1 MISLKAFKYRLYPN
15 QEQQEK
21 LAVQFGHSR
30 FVYNNALNARKEHY
44 KQTGK
49 GLSYSAT
56 TKALPGMKKTLEW
69 LKQADSQ
76 VLQQKLKDLDRA
88 YTNFFQGRA
97 AYPRFKSKYDN
108 QSIRYP
114 QRFKFVENRIYLPKV
129 GSVKIVLHRDIEGV
143 AKNVT
148 ISKTKSGKYFA
159 SVQCEVQIFFSTTIF
174 PLSEWILV
182 SKMLQFFISIWNL
195 FLPVFIVYWRTKL
208 NRRET

>member
-21 LAVQFGHSR
+21 FAVQFGHSR
-30 FVYNNALNARKEHY
+30 FVYNNALNVRKEHY

-69 LKQADSQ
+69 LTQADSQ

-88 YTNFFQGRA
+88 YINFFQGRA
-97 AYPRFKSKYDN
+97 AYPRFESKYDN

-114 QRFKFVENRIYLPKV
+114 QRFKFVENRIYLPKA
-129 GSVKIVLHRDIEGV
+129 GSVKIVLHQDIEGV

-159 SVQCEVQIFFSTTIF
+159 SVQCEVQIFLFDNDL
-174 PLSEWILV
+174 PLLSF
-182 SKMLQFFISIWNL
+182 Q
-195 FLPVFIVYWRTKL
+195 
-208 NRRET
+208 